1 MTSTV
6 LITGASQG
14 SGKATALLFAQKGYN
29 VILAA
34 REPERLEAVAEEV
47 LSLGVSTLAIPTD
60 VTDIEQVRYLVEKA
74 LDYYE
79 TLDVLVNNAGIC
91 LTASVEHT
99 TLEDWHLLMNTNFF
113 GYVNLIHALLPH
125 FLAQKQGTIVNVG
138 SFGGKIPFPQ
148 MAAYCASKYA
158 VVGLTESLRLEVQK
172 KGIQV
177 CAVHPGIINSNFME
191 RAQFRGENELE
202 VEQLRQRLDSALA
215 STWVSQPEDIAQA
228 IWNAVEKKQNEV
240 IVGSAVLA
248 TETYRL
254 FPGLMEWVLNQSSV
268 MNT

>member
-1 MTSTV
+1 MTANV

-14 SGKATALLFAQKGYN
+14 TGKATALLFAKKGYN

-34 REPERLEAVAEEV
+34 REPERLETVANEI

-60 VTDIEQVRYLVEKA
+60 VTDIEQVKYLVEKA

-79 TLDVLVNNAGIC
+79 TIDVLVNNAGIC

-99 TLEDWHLLMNTNFF
+99 TLEDWHQLMNTNFF
-113 GYVNLIHALLPH
+113 GYVNLIHTLLPH
-125 FLAQKQGTIVNVG
+125 FLQQKQGTIVNVG
-138 SFGGKIPFPQ
+138 SFGGKIPLPQ

-158 VVGLTESLRLEVQK
+158 VTGLTESLRLELQK
-172 KGIQV
+172 TGIQV

-191 RAQFRGENELE
+191 RALFRGEDEFE
-202 VEQLRQRLDSALA
+202 IEQLRQRLDSALA

-228 IWNAVEKKQNEV
+228 VWNAVENKQNEV
-240 IVGSAVLA
+240 IVGPAVLA
-248 TETYRL
+248 TEIYRL
-254 FPGLMEWVLNQSSV
+254 FPGLMQWILNQ
-268 MNT
+268 

>member
-1 MTSTV
+1 MTPTV

-14 SGKATALLFAQKGYN
+14 TGKATALLFAQKGYN

-34 REPERLEAVAEEV
+34 REPERLEAVADQV

-60 VTDIEQVRYLVEKA
+60 VTNIEQVQYLVEKA

-79 TLDVLVNNAGIC
+79 TIDILVNNAGIC
-91 LTASVEHT
+91 LTASVEYT
-99 TLEDWHLLMNTNFF
+99 TLEDWHQLMNTNFF
-113 GYVNLIHALLPH
+113 GYVNMIQTLLPH
-125 FLAQKQGTIVNVG
+125 FLQQQQGTIVNVG
-138 SFGGKIPFPQ
+138 SFAGKMPIPQ

-158 VVGLTESLRLEVQK
+158 VTGLTESLRLELSK

-191 RAQFRGENELE
+191 RAQFRGENQLE
-202 VEQLRQRLDSALA
+202 IEQLRQRLDSALA

-240 IVGSAVLA
+240 IVGPAILA
-248 TETYRL
+248 TEIYRL
-254 FPGLMEWVLNQSSV
+254 FPGLMPLIFNQ
-268 MNT
+268 